1 VTALLYIVL
10 TLLAITAPVVVLVDD
25 PLRQAMVLGMY
36 GLILTS
42 AFFILQAPDVALSML
57 VVSSVLLPTLVLL
70 ALARIR
76 EVPEGGLAAA
86 GEDADDEE
94 HDEK

>member
-1 VTALLYIVL
+1 MTVLLAIAL
-10 TLLAITAPVVVLVDD
+10 TLVAITAPVVVMTDD
-25 PLRQAMVLGMY
+25 PLRQSMVLGIY
-36 GLILTS
+36 GLFLTA

-76 EVPEGGLAAA
+76 SVSEE
-86 GEDADDEE
+86 EDEE
-94 HDEK
+94 